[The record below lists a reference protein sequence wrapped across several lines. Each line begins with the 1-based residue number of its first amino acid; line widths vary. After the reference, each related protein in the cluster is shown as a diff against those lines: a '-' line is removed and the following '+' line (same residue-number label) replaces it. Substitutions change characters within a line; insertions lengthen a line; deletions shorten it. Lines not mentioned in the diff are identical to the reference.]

1 MFGNK
6 NQVIKKCLE
15 MQITSEHLEE
25 KLNTDFNFSILYKLN
40 FKVQTFP
47 NGLSIKAGIYLC

>member
-1 MFGNK
+1 
-6 NQVIKKCLE
+6 

-25 KLNTDFNFSILYKLN
+25 KLNTDFNFSILYKLK

-47 NGLSIKAGIYLC
+47 NGLSIKTGIYLC

>member
-1 MFGNK
+1 
-6 NQVIKKCLE
+6 

-47 NGLSIKAGIYLC
+47 NGLSIKTGIDLC